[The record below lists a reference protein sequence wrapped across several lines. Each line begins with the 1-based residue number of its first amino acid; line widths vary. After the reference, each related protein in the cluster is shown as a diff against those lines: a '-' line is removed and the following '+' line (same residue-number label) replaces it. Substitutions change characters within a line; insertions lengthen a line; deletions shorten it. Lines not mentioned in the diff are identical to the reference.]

1 MQVSAAGTLELLAAL
16 NGASAGGVSVG
27 GFALADTSAPAAG
40 GFSGFGPAAT
50 VDLSASAVAPLDPL
64 VAAYGARSSAAAPQQ
79 SPRQRRAERLALAAI
94 DESLARGNAEEARRI
109 ATDALRGNERSAALW
124 SSLGDIELK
133 AGDYRRAESH
143 FRRAASVA
151 PEVGYDRRA
160 EDAKL
165 LRESDAVVLTR
176 AAQRIRSP
184 ETRADGIRQ
193 LAVLTERSPTNA
205 EARIALAEGLLSD
218 GNAAGSLLQFQL
230 AISSANRDQLERVET
245 RLTELTRAAP
255 KAVFLRSLI
264 AEAQIARGNHQQ
276 ARATLKAASELSSD
290 PAALHPLEAR
300 AIAGQ
305 AREAL
310 SREDYGAALDLLAQA
325 DALDRGA
332 AGRSIRGEAHLL
344 RGERRARLGD
354 RSTAVEDFR
363 LAARHLPATATD
375 LRQRAAAGAFGVG
388 SMLKRRR
395 LAQAGSAGAEVV
407 GLQAAFDMAPTNL
420 TYRRQLADS
429 RHALGV
435 EYATAGKLRDAAY
448 SHRRAWELVRNE
460 PAYRTAAIGAFHAL
474 GDDRIAHQDFD
485 AAIDAFTEAHRIDSR
500 SQSVRAKLASGYN
513 ARGENHRAQQRF
525 DLALRD
531 FRLAL
536 QYDPQ
541 NQAYRDN
548 LDNAGAA

>member
-1 MQVSAAGTLELLAAL
+1 MSASGTLGLLAAL
-16 NGASAGGVSVG
+16 NGAGGGGVSVG
-27 GFALADTSAPAAG
+27 GFALADTSAAATG
-40 GFSGFGPAAT
+40 GPSVFGPAAT
-50 VDLSASAVAPLDPL
+50 VDLSAGATAPLDPL
-64 VAAYGARSSAAAPQQ
+64 IAAFGARSSTSAPIQ

-94 DESLARGNAEEARRI
+94 DESLGRGDLSDARRV
-109 ATDALRGNERSAALW
+109 ATDALRGNEQSAALRAA
-124 SSLGDIELK
+124 LGDIELK
-133 AGDYRRAESH
+133 AGDYRSAESH
-143 FRRAASVA
+143 FRRAASIA
-151 PEVGYDRRA
+151 PEIGYERRA
-160 EDAKL
+160 EDALL
-165 LRESDAVVLTR
+165 LREDDAVVLAR
-176 AAQRIRSP
+176 ATQRIRSA

-193 LAVLTERSPTNA
+193 LAALTERSPGNA
-205 EARIALAEGLLSD
+205 EARISLAEGLLSD

-230 AISSANRDQLERVET
+230 AISAADRDQLGRIET

-255 KAVFLRSLI
+255 KAVFVRSLV
-264 AEAQIARGNHQQ
+264 AETQIARGNHQQ
-276 ARATLKAASELSSD
+276 ARATLKAASELSGD

-300 AIAGQ
+300 AIVGL

-310 SREDYGAALDLLAQA
+310 TRGDHGTALDLLTQA
-325 DALDRGA
+325 DVLDRGV
-332 AGRSIRGEAHLL
+332 AGHAVRGEAHLL

-363 LAARHLPATATD
+363 LAARHLPASAAE
-375 LRQRAAAGAFGVG
+375 LRNRAASGAFGVG

-395 LAQAGSAGAEVV
+395 LAQGGSAGAEVV
-407 GLQAAFDMAPTNL
+407 GLQAAFDMAPSNL

-435 EYATAGKLRDAAY
+435 EYTAAGKLRDAAFA
-448 SHRRAWELVRNE
+448 HRRAWELVRNE
-460 PAYRTAAIGAFHAL
+460 PTYRTAAIGAFHAL

-485 AAIDAFTEAHRIDSR
+485 AAINAYTEAWRIDSR
-500 SQSVRAKLASGYN
+500 SQDTRSKLASGYN

-536 QYDPQ
+536 QYDPE
-541 NQAYRDN
+541 NQTYRDN